1 MPCSTECVCL
11 SDAIL
16 LSIHVCSTP
25 GWRVAVASGFSDV
38 VQLTKA
44 SPTDIIPA
52 GSITKSWTAV
62 TPIFGLLS
70 LPAPMALRFFF
81 GGVFFVFTIV
91 SSESARVLM
100 HGLPPEH
107 DE

>member
-70 LPAPMALRFFF
+70 PPPRWPYGFLL
-81 GGVFFVFTIV
+81 GGVVFTIV